1 MKHRAYANKVDAN
14 QQEIIDELK
23 RIGCEV
29 ETISGCAGMPDLLV
43 ALANR
48 LFLLEVKN
56 VKGKNK
62 VNEDQIA
69 FHKRFTT
76 TVVRNIE
83 ESLEAVTKEER

>member
-1 MKHRAYANKVDAN
+1 MKRQSWAKKIDAN
-14 QQEIIDELK
+14 QGEIVEALK

-29 ETISGCAGMPDLLV
+29 EVLSGCAGMPDLLV
-43 ALANR
+43 ALGNR

-62 VNEDQIA
+62 VNEDQVK
-69 FHKRFTT
+69 FHKRFKT

-83 ESLEAVTKEER
+83 EALEVVTQL